1 MTHAFTN
8 RYEEFLDGRYDCV
21 DRIVINAYLPGV
33 GGGGGF
39 RNWWHSLYGSEDK
52 LDTEHLMRMAGRFSR
67 RLRAWAKAN
76 AVPLIDCDRGARKH
90 LTAEEYLAEHKVGRG
105 LFLVLV
111 GRAPGPVWEVQKTRE
126 GKIGNIQR
134 KEPVAVCESLL
145 FSYLGRGLGTRHD
158 SHVRPSS
165 LPSADPSQ
173 RSRICRLLGLLPMEP
188 ELEA

>member
-1 MTHAFTN
+1 MADAFTN
-8 RYEEFLDGRYDCV
+8 RYEEFLDGNYDCV

-39 RNWWHSLYGSEDK
+39 RNWWRSLYGSEDK
-52 LDTEHLMRMAGRFSR
+52 LDKEHLMRMAGRFSR
-67 RLRAWAKAN
+67 RLRGWAQAN
-76 AVPLIDCDRGARKH
+76 GMGVIDCDRGEKKH

-134 KEPVAVCESLL
+134 KEPWPYVNHYNLQ
-145 FSYLGRGLGTRHD
+145 
-158 SHVRPSS
+158 VRR
-165 LPSADPSQ
+165 LQ
-173 RSRICRLLGLLPMEP
+173 RRLLGVAVGTVDKFQGQ
-188 ELEA
+188 EA